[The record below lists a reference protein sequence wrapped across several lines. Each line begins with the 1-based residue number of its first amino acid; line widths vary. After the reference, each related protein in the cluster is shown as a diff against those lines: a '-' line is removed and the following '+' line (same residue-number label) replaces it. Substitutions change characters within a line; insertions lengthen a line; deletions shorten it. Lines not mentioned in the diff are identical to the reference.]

1 MDAWCALWFWPIEK
15 AHLLPSR
22 ETWLL
27 WLELILRGEVTAS
40 TAWEQIGLFEDA
52 LAQKELPLEAKT
64 PGAFEPA
71 APSEVGEASAVFK
84 LDWQGAPLKL
94 QVFDPR
100 DERLALKTS
109 QAGRVVERAGIAEVG
124 QLVAKAG

>member
-1 MDAWCALWFWPIEK
+1 
-15 AHLLPSR
+15 
-22 ETWLL
+22 
-27 WLELILRGEVTAS
+27 
-40 TAWEQIGLFEDA
+40 
-52 LAQKELPLEAKT
+52 
-64 PGAFEPA
+64 
-71 APSEVGEASAVFK
+71 VFK

-100 DERLALKTS
+100 DERVALKTS